1 MQKSICLI
9 LIIFLT
15 ILILACLGAWIYSK
29 DMFFL
34 GVGVLL
40 TIALILVGLELKK
53 IKKDPFS

>member
-1 MQKSICLI
+1 
-9 LIIFLT
+9 
-15 ILILACLGAWIYSK
+15 
-29 DMFFL
+29 MFFL

>member
-9 LIIFLT
+9 LTIFLT
-15 ILILACLGAWIYSK
+15 ILILACLSAWIYSK
-29 DMFFL
+29 DMLFL

>member
-1 MQKSICLI
+1 MQKSIYLI
-9 LIIFLT
+9 LTIFLT